1 MVAFDAIHEGISQ
14 AQGLAME
21 ESQFN
26 GLASHVELSDEARV
40 ILTQNINP
48 EVGLMNGT
56 QAVVKQIVYAPGT
69 HPNHENPACRL
80 PACIL
85 VDVPKYTGPI
95 FFEDAAKRTW
105 VPIFPRTIS
114 DADNRTITRTQ
125 FPVVLG
131 WALTPWKAQGMTLRL
146 SSSWAWQFENLAF
159 CSSLSHVCDIQTTS
173 CLMMNSQLFL
183 KS

>member
-1 MVAFDAIHEGISQ
+1 MLCRSLARERKQPVVAVDAIHEGISQ

-26 GLASHVELSDEARV
+26 GLASRVELSDEARV

-56 QAVVKQIVYAPGT
+56 QAVVKKIVYAPGT

-85 VDVPKYTGPI
+85 VDVPKY
-95 FFEDAAKRTW
+95 
-105 VPIFPRTIS
+105 
-114 DADNRTITRTQ
+114 
-125 FPVVLG
+125 
-131 WALTPWKAQGMTLRL
+131 L
-146 SSSWAWQFENLAF
+146 SLI
-159 CSSLSHVCDIQTTS
+159 HI
-173 CLMMNSQLFL
+173 
-183 KS
+183 